1 MSLLIAVP
9 SPLDTRSLY
18 YQRVSG
24 DTPSVILGKY
34 IFLIPGCVKFK
45 CMTDLVDQSIHHLHV
60 YDLEGSYSNLAGIEN
75 PKSWNFSLCEETQ
88 IPNALASKIDSI
100 ALKELAFKNKFPPT
114 EPSDEWMNSLESMF
128 RSELTVEQI
137 VDHVH
142 SSIAEAKMNG
152 TDIESEMKERAELS
166 RLKKEVGAEFFEFA
180 KSKGIHL

>member
-9 SPLDTRSLY
+9 PPTDTRSLY

-100 ALKELAFKNKFPPT
+100 ALKELALEKNFPAT
-114 EPSDEWMNSLESMF
+114 DEFSNSLEAMF

-152 TDIESEMKERAELS
+152 TDIKSEMKERAELS
-166 RLKKEVGAEFFEFA
+166 QLKKEVGAEFFEFA
-180 KSKGIHL
+180 KSKEIHL